1 MCVGI
6 NKQTGAIIGSVE
18 RVGCSINHPSIWAE
32 KTDTDNKGYYE
43 NPIWPIMFIISQTT
57 SRFKIYYGVSLFFFN
72 ICFSSSIAKTRS
84 FPR

>member
-43 NPIWPIMFIISQTT
+43 NPIYNWVLD
-57 SRFKIYYGVSLFFFN
+57 YYVYNKSDN
-72 ICFSSSIAKTRS
+72 Q
-84 FPR
+84 